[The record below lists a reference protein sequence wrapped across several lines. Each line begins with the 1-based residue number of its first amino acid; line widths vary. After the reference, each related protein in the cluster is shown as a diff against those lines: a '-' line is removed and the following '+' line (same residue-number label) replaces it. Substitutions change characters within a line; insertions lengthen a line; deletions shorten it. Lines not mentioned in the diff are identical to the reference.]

1 MDCTDVF
8 VLLCFLPILHVI
20 NVNVLK
26 RGSDIVTALVH
37 HILGLMGGPRLA
49 DQSDL
54 GSKASGSSI
63 FQKTR
68 HRVVVQV
75 VDEVPDPGL
84 VCCSQLICSQRRQR
98 GTRSPGS
105 AAITVTGRAQGQLRL
120 ETKKKKQ
127 AEKEKSTAL
136 SKQSRI

>member
-1 MDCTDVF
+1 MDWTDVF
-8 VLLCFLPILHVI
+8 ILLHFLPILHVI

-26 RGSDIVTALVH
+26 WEPDIVTALVH
-37 HILGLMGGPRLA
+37 HILGLMRGPRLA
-49 DQSDL
+49 HQSDL

-75 VDEVPDPGL
+75 VDEVPDAGL

-105 AAITVTGRAQGQLRL
+105 SAITVTGRTQGQLRL
-120 ETKKKKQ
+120 ETEKKKKKQQ
-127 AEKEKSTAL
+127 AEKEKCE
-136 SKQSRI
+136 QR